1 MQEKHLKKF
10 SVEIE
15 SIKETDKLEVIYGGN
30 PIKID
35 QQDLIDLVYRK
46 IGRYN
51 GITLATLAKN
61 RVKIRRK
68 IRKKINK
75 LEEELKF
82 IYFKSAD
89 APEIVG
95 KIKGLKMCLKLLD
108 KQKDW

>member
-1 MQEKHLKKF
+1 MNNIIISIEDLKEENKMN
-10 SVEIE
+10 
-15 SIKETDKLEVIYGGN
+15 LIYGGN
-30 PIKID
+30 PIEID
-35 QQDLIDLVYRK
+35 QQDLVDLVYRK
-46 IGRYN
+46 IGRYS

-68 IRKKINK
+68 IRGKIKK
-75 LEEELKF
+75 LEEELEF

-108 KQKDW
+108 NQKDW